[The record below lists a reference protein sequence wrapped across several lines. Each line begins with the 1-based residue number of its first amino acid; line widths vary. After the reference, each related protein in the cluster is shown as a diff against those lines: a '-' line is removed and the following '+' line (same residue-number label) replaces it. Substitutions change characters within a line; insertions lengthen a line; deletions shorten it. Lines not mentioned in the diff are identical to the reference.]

1 MTDLESRLRQDA
13 RRFGPTAD
21 PGLAGRIRDR
31 LAADRPVADL
41 PATRRPLV
49 FPLAWAG
56 VAAAAALVL
65 AIGLAAGHTDVPAPA
80 TDLAQVD
87 PRPTFQP
94 TALAPA
100 LPHLDL
106 SAAWKLAATDPL
118 SGELALL
125 GDDVR
130 SVGRFLAER
139 LPRMTVAEQ
148 QAN

>member
-1 MTDLESRLRQDA
+1 MTDLESQLRQDA

-21 PGLAGRIRDR
+21 ADLAARIQDR
-31 LAADRPVADL
+31 LAADRPAADL
-41 PATRRPLV
+41 PAARRHLV

-65 AIGLAAGHTDVPAPA
+65 AIGIASVRSDPSATSTDVALSDPQPTVQPTVPAPA
-80 TDLAQVD
+80 
-87 PRPTFQP
+87 
-94 TALAPA
+94 
-100 LPHLDL
+100 LPKLDL

-125 GDDVR
+125 GDDMR
-130 SVGRFLAER
+130 NVGRFLADR

>member
-1 MTDLESRLRQDA
+1 MSDLESQLRQDA

-21 PGLAGRIRDR
+21 ADLAARIRDR
-31 LAADRPVADL
+31 LAAHRPAADL
-41 PATRRPLV
+41 PPGRHPLMFPLV
-49 FPLAWAG
+49 WTG

-65 AIGLAAGHTDVPAPA
+65 AIGLAGGRDEAPGPA
-80 TDLAQVD
+80 TQVAQAD
-87 PRPTFQP
+87 PQP
-94 TALAPA
+94 PVQDTPAPA